1 MEPHEFREA
10 IRALGYS
17 QEGFALAVGAG
28 ARSGQRWA
36 TEAVPPVVA
45 TLVRLLEERPE
56 LVAVLGKL
64 VIEADRKSKRGRQ

>member
-1 MEPHEFREA
+1 MTPHEFKEA
-10 IRALGYS
+10 ISALGYT
-17 QEGFALAVGAG
+17 QEGFAIAVGAG

-64 VIEADRKSKRGRQ
+64 VIEADRKARKGRV

>member
-1 MEPHEFREA
+1 MEPHEFKEA
-10 IRALGYS
+10 ISALGYT
-17 QEGFALAVGAG
+17 QEGFAIAVGAG

-45 TLVRLLEERPE
+45 TLVRLLQERPE

-64 VIEADRKSKRGRQ
+64 DHPTPRKASP